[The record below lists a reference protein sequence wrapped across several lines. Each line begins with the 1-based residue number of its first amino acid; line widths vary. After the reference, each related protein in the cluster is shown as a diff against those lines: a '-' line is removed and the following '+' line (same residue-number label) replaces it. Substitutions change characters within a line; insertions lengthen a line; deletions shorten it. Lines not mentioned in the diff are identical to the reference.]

1 MQHVIARIA
10 ARTDASGE
18 VAEVLAELA
27 GATRSESGCIS
38 YDVFQA
44 DAQPGLFYTVEVWK
58 DKAASDAHMTTPH
71 VAAAFAKAGA
81 LLSAAPEIVH
91 VKQL

>member
-10 ARTDASGE
+10 ARIDASGE
-18 VAEVLAELA
+18 VADVLAELA
-27 GATRSESGCIS
+27 RATRAESGSIS
-38 YDVFQA
+38 YDVFQS
-44 DAQPGLFYTVEVWK
+44 DAQPSLFYTVEVWK
-58 DKAASDAHMTTPH
+58 DKAAADTHMTTPH
-71 VAAAFAKAGA
+71 VAAAFARAGA